1 MTSVVIIGGG
11 PGGYEAA
18 LVARQLGADVTVV
31 DRDGIGGA
39 AVLTDVVPSK
49 GLISVAEVLTRF
61 RESARLGID
70 TGSLATVDLMAVNAR
85 LLRLA
90 AQQSSDI
97 EARLEHEQIR
107 VIRGSATLSSDRQV
121 LVTSAEGEQ
130 TLVADIILIATGAQP
145 RVLPTAMPDGRRIL
159 TWKQLYELDELPS
172 HLIVVGSGVTGA
184 EFASAYHALG
194 SEVTLV
200 SSREHVLPG
209 QDPDAAQVIEEV
221 FARRGIA
228 VVSTARAESVQTSD
242 TGVVVQLADGCI
254 IEGSHCLMAVGSI
267 PNTHAIGLESAGVT
281 TDERGFVLV
290 DRVSRTSAR
299 GVYAA
304 GDCTGVEMLASVAAM
319 QGRIAMWHAL
329 GDAVT
334 PLDLDTVAACI
345 FTDPEIAS
353 VGVSQHQVTSGEVEA
368 DVMLLPLRTNAR
380 AKMQESE
387 DGFIKL
393 FCLPS
398 NHTVIGGVVVAPRA
412 SELIY
417 AVALAVT
424 HRLSV
429 EDLAATFSV
438 YPSLSGSVAEAA
450 RRLH

>member
-18 LVARQLGADVTVV
+18 LVARQLGADVTVI
-31 DRDGIGGA
+31 DRDGLGGA

-70 TGSLATVDLMAVNAR
+70 SESLATVNLNAVNER
-85 LLRLA
+85 LRRLA
-90 AQQSSDI
+90 AQQSADI
-97 EARLEHEQIR
+97 HARLNNEQIT
-107 VIRGSATLSSDRQV
+107 VVRGTATLTSDREVLVSSD
-121 LVTSAEGEQ
+121 AGEYG
-130 TLVADIILIATGAQP
+130 LSADIVLIATGAQP
-145 RVLPTAMPDGRRIL
+145 RVLATAIPDGRRIL
-159 TWKQLYELDELPS
+159 TWKQLYDLEELPQ

-209 QDPDAAQVIEEV
+209 QDSDAAQVIEEV
-221 FARRGIA
+221 FARRGIT
-228 VVSTARAESVQTSD
+228 VVSKARAESVQAGSD
-242 TGVVVQLADGCI
+242 GVRVQLADGRV
-254 IEGSHCLMAVGSI
+254 IEGSHCLMAVGSL
-267 PNTHAIGLESAGVT
+267 PNTSGLGLDAAGVE
-281 TDERGFVLV
+281 TDERGFVQV

-353 VGVSQHQVTSGEVEA
+353 VGITQRHVLSGDVEA
-368 DVMLLPLRTNAR
+368 EVMVLPLRTNADR
-380 AKMQESE
+380 KS
-387 DGFIKL
+387 
-393 FCLPS
+393 
-398 NHTVIGGVVVAPRA
+398 T
-412 SELIY
+412 
-417 AVALAVT
+417 
-424 HRLSV
+424 RLNS
-429 EDLAATFSV
+429 S
-438 YPSLSGSVAEAA
+438 
-450 RRLH
+450 H